1 MTERRLPTVEIREL
15 RRGDDRWLLALR
27 RENQAFLDPYEPT
40 RPAGFLTPEAQRLY
54 VDRSLAS
61 ANAAPFVIVADGE
74 PVGTVNISNVV
85 RGAFSS
91 ANVGYW
97 VAERW
102 NGRGVA
108 TRAVGLLVGRAFGAL
123 GLHRL
128 EAGTLVDNVA
138 SQRVLIRNGFRPI
151 GVSRRYLHIG
161 GAWRDHL
168 LFART
173 VDDPPAATGRP
184 AGQGV
189 RAAVVR
195 PGRADDA
202 AALLELLA
210 AAAED
215 PATALDPGPGD
226 LRGERRR
233 LASIGRSP
241 DAAVFVAE
249 RDGVVSGCLDVRR
262 DMHPTAPHVAEVGF
276 VVAAAAR
283 RTGLGRTLLEAAG
296 TWAGAVGVT
305 KLEAHVAPT
314 NLPALALLDSLGWR
328 VEGLRS
334 GRFQARGRRIDVL
347 LLGIDLDSRSS

>member
-1 MTERRLPTVEIREL
+1 VTEGTRPTVEIREL

-173 VDDPPAATGRP
+173 VDDPPAAPGRP
-184 AGQGV
+184 AGD

-195 PGRADDA
+195 PDA
-202 AALLELLA
+202 PTTPPCCSSCSPPRRRT
-210 AAAED
+210 
-215 PATALDPGPGD
+215 PATALDAGPGD
-226 LRGERRR
+226 VRAERRR
-233 LASIGRSP
+233 LASIGRSK

-249 RDGVVSGCLDVRR
+249 RDGVVSGCLDARR
-262 DMHPTAPHVAEVGF
+262 DLHPGAPHVAEIGF

-283 RTGLGRTLLEAAG
+283 RTGLGRTLLEAAA
-296 TWAGAVGVT
+296 TWAEAVGVT

-328 VEGLRS
+328 VEGLRP
-334 GRFQARGRRIDVL
+334 GRFQARGRKIDVL
-347 LLGIDLDSRSS
+347 LLGVDLDSRSS